1 MYDNMLFLEHA
12 TSEFTGRGG
21 VFDFMREYN
30 LSQKQAEDV
39 SDHLPLWA
47 EFSVYEGG
55 RAGPVATRE
64 TFPTQ

>member
-1 MYDNMLFLEHA
+1 
-12 TSEFTGRGG
+12 
-21 VFDFMREYN
+21 MREYN

-39 SDHLPLWA
+39 SGHLPLWA

>member
-1 MYDNMLFLEHA
+1 MLFLE
-12 TSEFTGRGG
+12 TTTPEFTGRGG
-21 VFDFMREYN
+21 VFDFLREFN
-30 LSQKQAEDV
+30 LSLEQAEQV

-55 RAGPVATRE
+55 RTGPVATRPQ

>member
-1 MYDNMLFLEHA
+1 
-12 TSEFTGRGG
+12 
-21 VFDFMREYN
+21 VFDFLREFN
-30 LSQKQAEDV
+30 LTREQATAV

-55 RAGPVATRE
+55 RAGPVATRPQ